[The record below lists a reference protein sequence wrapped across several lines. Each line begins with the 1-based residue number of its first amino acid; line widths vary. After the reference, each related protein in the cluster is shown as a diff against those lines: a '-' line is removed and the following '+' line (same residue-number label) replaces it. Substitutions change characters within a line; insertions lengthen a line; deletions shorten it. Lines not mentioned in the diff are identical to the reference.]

1 MLKKAY
7 EAFLNELRSYSLH
20 EKLFLLFVMG
30 CSFCI
35 TAEFSVTRPISNSV
49 FIKHFSASFIP
60 YAWLASMPLN
70 LLIVSLYNRFL
81 PALGC
86 LKTALSIVCL
96 TIVINVFGVFLL
108 HSHKEF
114 SFFHSVWKDT
124 YILLMFQQLWSV
136 IHSTIP
142 KHRAKYLYGM
152 IYGIGGLGSVLGSCI
167 PGFWAHKVGSENLL
181 YFSLVIYG
189 CFALFYKLALDVRAI
204 LEKQSGLEPIHIKKD
219 SVGGG
224 FELIKNSK
232 TLQFIL
238 LIVIFMQLS
247 TTFVEFQFN
256 MHLQKHLTDTDYRTE
271 YLAKLFGLIHFFNI
285 FLQFFGAYL
294 LIKFL
299 GLKRSHIFIPVIFMF
314 NTLTFI
320 FFPVFQFI
328 TLSFST
334 IKACDYS
341 VFTIL
346 KEMLYLPLKTE
357 EKFKA
362 KAVIDVFAFRSS
374 KALGSFAIIVM
385 QWLNMTMINQVI
397 SWSLLVIFSLWIFLL
412 AKQTSTLS
420 QEKVA

>member
-1 MLKKAY
+1 MIKKAC
-7 EAFLNELRSYSLH
+7 EAFLKELRSYSIH
-20 EKLFLLFVMG
+20 EKLFLVFVMA

-35 TAEFSVTRPISNSV
+35 TAEFSVTRPVSNSV

-60 YAWLASMPLN
+60 YAWLASMPIN
-70 LLIVSLYNRFL
+70 FVIVALYNHLL
-81 PALGC
+81 PKLGC
-86 LKTALSIVCL
+86 FKTAFMTIIV
-96 TIVINVFGVFLL
+96 TATVNIVGVFFLQ
-108 HSHKEF
+108 SHKEF
-114 SFFHSVWKDT
+114 SFFHAVWKDT

-136 IHSTIP
+136 IHSTIA

-167 PGFWAHKVGSENLL
+167 PGFLAHRVGSQNLL
-181 YFSLVIYG
+181 FFTVVIYAF
-189 CFALFYKLALDVRAI
+189 FALFYKLALDVRQVM
-204 LEKQSGLEPIHIKKD
+204 ENRGELEPLAMKKEA
-219 SVGGG
+219 SSGG
-224 FELIKNSK
+224 FKLILQSK

-238 LIVIFMQLS
+238 FIVILMQLS

-256 MHLQKHLTDTDYRTE
+256 LQLQKYLTHTDYRTE

-299 GLKRSHIFIPVIFMF
+299 GLKKSHIFIPVIFMF
-314 NTLTFI
+314 NTIAFI
-320 FFPVFQFI
+320 CFPVFQWI
-328 TLSFST
+328 TMSFST

-341 VFTIL
+341 IFTIL

-385 QWLNMTMINQVI
+385 QWLNFSFLNEVI
-397 SWSLLVIFSLWIFLL
+397 SFSLLLIFAMWIFLL
-412 AKQTSTLS
+412 LKQKAHLMAES
-420 QEKVA
+420 QV